1 MPTTEVLQKLRPDRD
16 LQCYFERPSAI
27 AALSG
32 ASASGFNVSGA
43 WRQQFDWTVVEWN
56 RDNVFEHPAFRNL
69 PDGDLSGLTLTYD
82 ETRTN
87 CIGMDSDLFAT
98 VDWPSLRIW
107 ASSSGVERLYKVPL
121 KNYATALEGSYQCA
135 AAEFYLTGTVT
146 ANDYIGLAFLSDH
159 VGHQLYFDDT
169 ISTTLDVLVAA
180 VNASTTGMQAHKIGT
195 TGIRL
200 VYAGPGQ
207 TEAASTSGVNGNR
220 VGIYTLNSGSGTMSW
235 NIASQK
241 MSGGTSPSKW
251 RVALPFAGLQGAI
264 VPNAGETADNTL
276 HTVPPSAVRRMRWTY
291 AAAMQ
296 ESAFERSEFEVA
308 ITSWTVT
315 GTNRNYRIA
324 GPGSR
329 RINDDDLK
337 SITYSGVWTPQRP
350 FNFSDGTIRYT
361 TAHGAA
367 LTCTYHVP
375 QGHELFLGSRY
386 VDLGCEIS
394 VVVDTSTARVI
405 DMKIPAE
412 DVLCR
417 VSLGKLGAGDHTVT
431 ITHNGLDGKYFYFD
445 FLEVAI
451 PADTLPVFEAQP
463 KLTLATDWDTDHSI
477 ALAPE
482 RTAWMIHSL
491 GFEGRVNHYVG
502 ALWFY
507 ELVCAGN
514 VYASAT
520 VTFSGAPVASSITTL
535 SIGRVD
541 QPLIAPTV
549 LQHLNL
555 VGDTAESVAKAFE
568 FQLNNGYTAIWAHA
582 ASNVLTIYA
591 RRMGGDGN
599 QVSLAAAAT
608 GSFSA
613 VCSGAAL
620 ANGFDGA
627 WHTDVAAGTKLN
639 RAVRD
644 WTRSFFAAVH
654 GYGMDAVA
662 AFSTELQHGD
672 PSADAG
678 IAQRYPSGNAVTLNT
693 PAIQTNFSPASS
705 AFWKYVHLEMATVMQ
720 EAGVQ
725 PYLQFGEV
733 QWWYFPDDG
742 SGLPFYDAY
751 TKQRFLTEFGRAIDV
766 ITNSSV
772 LPSAYPD
779 EADLLPRLIGEF
791 TSGIMSFVR
800 ATISNCRF
808 EVLYPP
814 DVNGTP
820 FNRAVNFPSTY
831 WTPSALD
838 CLKTESFTYTYSRN
852 LDLSRSSMEFGKA
865 FGFSPSKRSHLVG
878 ISDPIAAWVKEAGM
892 AQGEGV
898 ESVVLFALDQFCLIG
913 YSSPIDGGVRR
924 SISMA

>member
-32 ASASGFNVSGA
+32 ASASGFKVSGT

-98 VDWPSLRIW
+98 VDWPSLRMW

-121 KNYATALEGSYQCA
+121 KTYATALEGSYQCA
-135 AAEFYLTGTVT
+135 TAEFYLSGTPT
-146 ANDYIGLAFLSDH
+146 TNDVIGLAFLSEF
-159 VGHQLYFDDT
+159 VSHQLYFDDT
-169 ISTTLDVLVAA
+169 IESTIDQLVLLVDGLP
-180 VNASTTGMQAHKIGT
+180 SGMKAHKIGT

-207 TEAASTSGVNGNR
+207 TEADSITGVNGNR
-220 VGIYTLNSGSGTMSW
+220 VGVYTLNSGSGTMSW
-235 NIASQK
+235 DVVSQK
-241 MSGGTSPSKW
+241 LSGGTSPGKW
-251 RVALPFAGLQGAI
+251 RVALPFAALQGII
-264 VPNAGETADNTL
+264 VPNAGETPDLTL
-276 HTVPPSAVRRMRWTY
+276 HDVPAAAVRRMRWTY

-296 ESAFERSEFEVA
+296 ESAFARSEFEVA
-308 ITSWTVT
+308 LTNWTVT
-315 GTNRNYRIA
+315 GTNLNYRIA

-329 RINDDDLK
+329 RIDDGDLK
-337 SITYSGVWTPQRP
+337 SIAYSGAWTPQRP
-350 FNFSDGTIRYT
+350 YNFSDGTIRYT
-361 TAHGAA
+361 RANGAA

-386 VDLGCEIS
+386 VDSGCEIS
-394 VVVDTSTARVI
+394 VVVDGSAARVI
-405 DMKIPAE
+405 DMRIPSE

-417 VSLGKLGAGDHTVT
+417 VSLGTLGAGDHTVS
-431 ITHNGLDGKYFYFD
+431 IAHHGVDGAYFYFD

-451 PADTLPVFEAQP
+451 PSNTLPAFEAQP

-491 GFEGRVNHYVG
+491 GFAGRVNHYVG

-507 ELVCAGN
+507 ELVCTGN
-514 VYASAT
+514 VYASGS
-520 VTFSGAPVASSITTL
+520 VTFSGTPTAGSSTTL

-541 QPLIAPTV
+541 QPLVAPVV
-549 LQHLNL
+549 LTHVNL
-555 VGDTAESVAKAFE
+555 VGDTADSIAKAFE
-568 FQLNNGYTAIWAHA
+568 YELNNGYTAIWAHA
-582 ASNVLTIYA
+582 AGNVLTIQA
-591 RRMGGDGN
+591 RRMGADGN
-599 QVSLAAAAT
+599 QVSLAAAGA

-613 VCSGAAL
+613 TCSGTAL
-620 ANGFDGA
+620 ADGFEGE
-627 WHTDVAAGTKLN
+627 WHTDLAAGAKLN

-644 WTRSFFAAVH
+644 WTRSFFAAIH
-654 GYGMDAVA
+654 GYGMDGVA

-672 PSADAG
+672 PSLAAG
-678 IAQRYPSGNAVTLNT
+678 IAQRYPSGNAVTLTT
-693 PAIQTNFSPASS
+693 PAIQTNFSPTSA

-720 EAGVQ
+720 EAGIQ

-733 QWWYFPDDG
+733 QWWYFPDDHT
-742 SGLPFYDAY
+742 GLPFYDAY
-751 TKQRFLTEFGRAIDV
+751 TKARFLAEFGRDIAV

-779 EADLLPRLIGEF
+779 EANLLPRLIGEF

-814 DVNGTP
+814 DVNETP

-831 WTPSALD
+831 WTPAALD

-878 ISDPIAAWVKEAGM
+878 ISDPIAAWLKEAGM

-913 YSSPIDGGVRR
+913 YPSPVDGGARR